1 MLAGEDVVLTR
12 AAPTLTLTRLQSGTG
27 SLRVRLVAS
36 EAVGDILLG
45 CAYELSD
52 GTSLVQRVR
61 GPQTAPPDGHRPVI
75 RASRDTGEVITFD
88 LVQVRRLSRM
98 VVYAYSAS
106 GQPVHWGGTLTIEM
120 LAGTRVRLPLDRVTG
135 ASSAGVLVPLSI
147 YNVDGELV
155 LRHEG
160 VIVEGS
166 LRTVALAFG
175 FDRITW
181 VDDHTPLV

>member
-1 MLAGEDVVLTR
+1 MLAGQDVVLTR
-12 AAPTLTLTRLQSGTG
+12 SAPTLTLTRLQSGTG

-45 CAYELSD
+45 CAYQLSD
-52 GTSLVQRVR
+52 GTSVVRRVP
-61 GPQTAPPDGHRPVI
+61 GPPTAPPDGHRPVI
-75 RASRDTGEVITFD
+75 RASRDNGEVITVD

-106 GQPVHWGGTLTIEM
+106 GQPVQWGGTLTIEM
-120 LAGTRVRLPLDRVTG
+120 LAGTRLQLPLDRVDG
-135 ASSAGVLVPLSI
+135 ASGGVLVPLSV

-155 LRHEG
+155 LRREG
-160 VIVEGS
+160 VVVEGS
-166 LRTVALAFG
+166 TRSVALAFG